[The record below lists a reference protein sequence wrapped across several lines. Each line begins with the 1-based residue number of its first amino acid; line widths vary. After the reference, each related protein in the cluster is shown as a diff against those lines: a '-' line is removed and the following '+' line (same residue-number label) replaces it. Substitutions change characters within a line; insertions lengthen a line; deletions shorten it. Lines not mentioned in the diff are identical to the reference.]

1 MPNNIMTAVEG
12 KERIIRAAREGI
24 EKERILRNEEML
36 VREAQRMINYSFSSY
51 VDEIDQVKAF
61 NDSYEIC
68 SVKWLPKWL
77 QRYIRIKAYAQFKAG
92 IEYQKEIDSDK

>member
-1 MPNNIMTAVEG
+1 MMPNNIMTVVEA
-12 KERIIRAAREGI
+12 KERMRETLESI
-24 EKERILRNEEML
+24 EKSRILRNEAML

-61 NDSYEIC
+61 NESYEIC

-77 QRYIRIKAYAQFKAG
+77 QRDIRIKAYAQFKAG
-92 IEYQKEIDSDK
+92 IEYQKEIDNDK